1 VSRSSPIPSLGPRGE
16 GWVALQ
22 LICLLAVAVL
32 GALALPA
39 ALADTGGRMAWIIS
53 GGVLIVTGALAA
65 YFGLTDLGS
74 NLSAMPRPPEGS
86 ELVETG
92 IYARIRHPIY
102 AGLIEM
108 SIGWSAVTGSSYAF
122 GAALVL
128 AVVLDL
134 KSRREEAWLAE
145 RFPEYP
151 AYRRRTRKFIPYLY

>member
-1 VSRSSPIPSLGPRGE
+1 VRSSSPIPSLGPRGE
-16 GWVALQ
+16 GWVVLQ

-39 ALADTGGRMAWIIS
+39 ALSGANERMTWVVI
-53 GGVLIVTGALAA
+53 GVVLIVVGALAA

-86 ELVETG
+86 HLVQTG

-108 SIGWSAVTGSSYAF
+108 SIGWAAVTGSGYAF
-122 GAALVL
+122 AAALVL

-134 KSRREEAWLAE
+134 KSRREEAWLTE
-145 RFPEYP
+145 QFPEYP